1 MNFFEHQDDAR
12 NRSKRLVVIFGIAV
26 AAIITAIYFVFAIVF
41 QGHRGTLWNPEV
53 LLYVTAGTLFIIGLG
68 SLYKTVQLRKGGAAL
83 AERLGGSLVP
93 PNTNDPDLK
102 KLRNVVEEMS
112 IASGMPVPL
121 IYVMNGESS
130 INAFAAGL
138 TPNDAVVGV
147 TRGCI
152 EKLNRDELQGVIAH
166 EFSHILHGDMRLN
179 IRLMGVVHGILII
192 GIAGLLLMRSV
203 AFSGRGRSRG
213 GGKGGQAIIAILG
226 IGLALFVIG
235 YIGVF
240 FGRLI
245 KAGVSRQREFLA
257 DASSVQFTRN
267 PTGISGALKKIGG
280 FTDGSRLDAKH
291 ADEASHMFFGNGTR
305 KRMLFSSMLAT
316 HPPLEKRIKTIDPS
330 FDGEFTTISRSF
342 RASDEPFSQLAGGAT
357 SDSQPAT
364 DQKTPKIAGTT
375 KHSEIGAT
383 ADQLVGHIGDPQPE
397 HVAYSHKLLENLP
410 TEARDAAHEPFGAR
424 AVVYCLLLDENV
436 PEIRIQQLE
445 ALKKNADPLVY
456 AEVERLQD
464 SIRSVDHEARL
475 PLIDI
480 ALPALRSLARSQY
493 DQFVENVNVLCEADQ
508 KIDLFEFT
516 MQKILLRHLK
526 DTFDPKRMNT
536 VYHHSARGLQSEL
549 TTVMGTLALGGH
561 DNEEDAR
568 IAFAD
573 GMKVFGFGE
582 GMEIPLPSPKMCTLP
597 AFDASLEKLNTS
609 SATVKQQIL
618 NGCAVCVASDGK
630 VTVEEAELLR
640 AIADSLECPIPPI
653 IL

>member
-26 AAIITAIYFVFAIVF
+26 AAIISAIYFVFAIVF
-41 QGHRGTLWNPEV
+41 QDMTNSLWNPVV
-53 LLYVTAGTLFIIGLG
+53 LGYTAAGTLFIIGMG
-68 SLYKTVQLRKGGAAL
+68 SLYKTMQLRKGGAAL

-121 IYVMNGESS
+121 IYVMNDESS

-138 TPNDAVVGV
+138 TANDAVVGV

-179 IRLMGVVHGILII
+179 IRLMGVIHGILVI
-192 GIAGLLLMRSV
+192 GLAGLLLMRSV

-226 IGLALFVIG
+226 IGAALFVIG

-245 KAGVSRQREFLA
+245 KAGVSRQREYLA

-267 PTGISGALKKIGG
+267 PTGIAGALKKIGG
-280 FTDGSRLDAKH
+280 FTDGSRLESKR
-291 ADEASHMFFGNGTR
+291 ADEASHMFFGNGLR
-305 KRMLFSSMLAT
+305 KRLLFSSMLAT
-316 HPPLEKRIKTIDPS
+316 HPPLEKRIRTIDPS
-330 FDGEFTTISRSF
+330 FDGEFTSISRTF
-342 RASDEPFSQLAGGAT
+342 RASDSPVSQLAGEAAP
-357 SDSQPAT
+357 DLQPAT
-364 DQKTPKIAGTT
+364 GQKTPKVAGASKHAEIA
-375 KHSEIGAT
+375 AT

-397 HVAYSHKLLENLP
+397 HVAYSHKLLENMP
-410 TEARDAAHEPFGAR
+410 TEVRDAAHEPFGAR

-436 PEIRIQQLE
+436 PEIRTQQLE
-445 ALKKNADPLVY
+445 ALEKNADPLAY
-456 AEVERLQD
+456 AEVLRLQD
-464 SIRSVDHEARL
+464 AIRTVEHEARL

-493 DQFVENVNVLCEADQ
+493 DQFVKNVNVLCEADD

-526 DTFDPKRMNT
+526 DTFEPTRMNT
-536 VYHHSARGLQSEL
+536 VYHHSARGLKSEI
-549 TTVMGTLALGGH
+549 TTMMGTLALGGH

-568 IAFAD
+568 IAFTD
-573 GMKVFGFGE
+573 GMKELGFGE
-582 GMEIPLPSPKMCTLP
+582 GMEIPLPSPQMCTLP
-597 AFDASLEKLNTS
+597 AFDASLEKLNMS
-609 SATVKQQIL
+609 SGGVKQQL
-618 NGCAVCVASDGK
+618 LKGCAVCVASDGK

-640 AIADSLECPIPPI
+640 AIADSIECPMPPI